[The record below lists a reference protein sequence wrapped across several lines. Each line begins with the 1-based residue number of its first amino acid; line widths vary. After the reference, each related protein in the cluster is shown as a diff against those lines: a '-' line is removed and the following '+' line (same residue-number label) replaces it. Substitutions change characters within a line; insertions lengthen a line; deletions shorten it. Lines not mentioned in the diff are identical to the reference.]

1 MPSKYILPCY
11 LFRFVNLTYFH
22 FFKGIIETSEII
34 AVLKS
39 LGINISETQAKKI
52 IQRSALTL
60 IFNSFNFCLILVTGG
75 YKYSF
80 FLLFLHFFP
89 FFLVLIAS
97 PFIDNVLRNIP
108 KKFVEMLLTKTGS
121 ILYKV
126 LRKRFFLLPGL
137 RMVLILLS
145 NWFKIFKILLKYKEV
160 HNLCIQLDEF
170 VSKCIPRRASLVAL
184 W

>member
-11 LFRFVNLTYFH
+11 LFIFVNLTYFH
-22 FFKGIIETSEII
+22 FLKGIIETSEII

-39 LGINISETQAKKI
+39 LGINISESEAKKI

-60 IFNSFNFCLILVTGG
+60 IFNSFNFCLILVTGS

-126 LRKRFFLLPGL
+126 FRKRFFLLLGL